1 MYADKCDLQGRS
13 GVKRLESIGAYVVI
27 ANKILDDRGRSSRF
41 TVVNEREAWVDS
53 VHSTPGN
60 AVSTAR
66 ELSKR

>member
-1 MYADKCDLQGRS
+1 MYSDKCELQGRS
-13 GVKRLESIGAYVVI
+13 GVKRLESVGAYVVI
-27 ANKILDDRGRSSRF
+27 ANRILDDGGRSSRW

-66 ELSKR
+66 ELATR